1 MIDATAAKPTPRPWR
16 TKGRTIMNADGIKI
30 ATATIH
36 SGGKNFKPDEIAEAN
51 ARLIA
56 AAPDLLHAL
65 IMVRDADNDCHKDG
79 LQTIPPVA
87 RHCID
92 AAIAK
97 AEGGDT

>member
-1 MIDATAAKPTPRPWR
+1 MTTTAKPTPRPWR

-56 AAPDLLHAL
+56 AAPELLEFAKW
-65 IMVRDADNDCHKDG
+65 VADRGGDNNCMDIFKR
-79 LQTIPPVA
+79 A
-87 RHCID
+87 RSL
-92 AAIAK
+92 IAK
-97 AEGGDT
+97 AEGGAS